1 MLKALEDIVG
11 AISKLLMAVAGVALV
26 LMMVQVFADV
36 AGKYF
41 LNSPIPL
48 TIELVEF
55 YYMTSVVFL
64 PLALVE
70 RKDGHINVELVYTSL
85 PRVGKRLLEILG
97 FVFGVWFYWM
107 MTARTLKVALN
118 KYEVGEFS
126 LGSYSIITW
135 PSRFIV
141 TIGAALITVVLVL
154 KLIRAVIA
162 LIDIDKDPWH
172 GAPPSSDLHD
182 LITKEQV

>member
-1 MLKALEDIVG
+1 MLKMIDDVVG
-11 AISKLLMAVAGVALV
+11 ALANLLMAVAGVALV

-41 LNSPIPL
+41 LNAPIPL

-70 RKDGHINVELVYTSL
+70 RKDGHINVELIYTSL
-85 PRVGKRLLEILG
+85 NRVGKRLLEILG
-97 FVFGVWFYWM
+97 FVFGIWFYWM
-107 MTARTLKVALN
+107 MTARTLKVALD

-126 LGSYSIITW
+126 LGSFSIITW
-135 PSRFIV
+135 PSRFV
-141 TIGAALITVVLVL
+141 LPIGASLITVVLVL
-154 KLIRAVIA
+154 KLIRTVSA

-182 LITKEQV
+182 LMKKEQV